1 MTAEETLEIVSKQWC
16 SLEDLMKISQVGRNS
31 ALKIKR
37 NIRDKLTKQ
46 GYMVPKHVVPM
57 KEVVDYLDINIS
69 YLESR
74 IKKGDMKLIEELD
87 TSVNGKI
94 KCRKTDILF
103 YRIPTFYF
111 TIYNLIE
118 YRIVNTLQ
126 DEYFNS
132 NCNTLTNPHT
142 S

>member
-1 MTAEETLEIVSKQWC
+1 MTAEETLEIISKQWC

-37 NIRDKLTKQ
+37 NIKEKLTKQ

-74 IKKGDMKLIEELD
+74 IKKG
-87 TSVNGKI
+87 
-94 KCRKTDILF
+94 
-103 YRIPTFYF
+103 
-111 TIYNLIE
+111 
-118 YRIVNTLQ
+118 
-126 DEYFNS
+126 
-132 NCNTLTNPHT
+132 
-142 S
+142 